1 MKSVWMAE
9 PAKLEIREIPVPE
22 ISPEEV
28 LLKVEY
34 AGICGSDLHIYHNTH
49 SFRFPPVIVGHEVAG
64 TIVKVGSHVER
75 LKVGDRVAVLPMHT
89 CGHLRVVPKR
99 SAGPL
104 PGTLY
109 AGAGPLDRRLCGVSE
124 CGPEAL
130 LPAARRC
137 RHQTGGPVRTLAVA
151 VHALSKIPEDKR
163 DSVLMMGAG
172 AIGHLAVIAAKGMGF
187 QKVIVSDIV
196 EKNIELALE
205 NGADFGVNV
214 SHKNLA
220 EAIEKKYGDGVQ
232 GIVITAGS
240 KDVLKEA
247 ISVVR
252 KTGYIVTITMAAGDM
267 PFPMVPFIFSESH
280 ICASLNYNDADFK
293 QCLTLLSREK
303 ARFEKAI
310 THVVPFEAARR
321 SSTHWCTR
329 KSPRSKRCSKSDG

>member
-1 MKSVWMAE
+1 
-9 PAKLEIREIPVPE
+9 
-22 ISPEEV
+22 
-28 LLKVEY
+28 
-34 AGICGSDLHIYHNTH
+34 
-49 SFRFPPVIVGHEVAG
+49 
-64 TIVKVGSHVER
+64 
-75 LKVGDRVAVLPMHT
+75 
-89 CGHLRVVPKR
+89 
-99 SAGPL
+99 
-104 PGTLY
+104 
-109 AGAGPLDRRLCGVSE
+109 
-124 CGPEAL
+124 
-130 LPAARRC
+130 
-137 RHQTGGPVRTLAVA
+137 
-151 VHALSKIPEDKR
+151 
-163 DSVLMMGAG
+163 
-172 AIGHLAVIAAKGMGF
+172 MGF

-310 THVVPFEAARR
+310 THVVPFEAAQEIFD
-321 SSTHWCTR
+321 TLVYKKEPTL
-329 KSPRSKRCSKSDG
+329 KAMFKV

>member
-1 MKSVWMAE
+1 MWTRGSVT
-9 PAKLEIREIPVPE
+9 
-22 ISPEEV
+22 S
-28 LLKVEY
+28 
-34 AGICGSDLHIYHNTH
+34 C
-49 SFRFPPVIVGHEVAG
+49 
-64 TIVKVGSHVER
+64 
-75 LKVGDRVAVLPMHT
+75 
-89 CGHLRVVPKR
+89 PKMSTPNWGPCANPWPWR
-99 SAGPL
+99 SM
-104 PGTLY
+104 
-109 AGAGPLDRRLCGVSE
+109 
-124 CGPEAL
+124 
-130 LPAARRC
+130 
-137 RHQTGGPVRTLAVA
+137 
-151 VHALSKIPEDKR
+151 R

-172 AIGHLAVIAAKGMGF
+172 AIGHLAVIAARGMGF

-214 SHKNLA
+214 SRENLA

-310 THVVPFEAARR
+310 THVVPFEAAQEIFD
-321 SSTHWCTR
+321 TLVYKKEPTL
-329 KSPRSKRCSKSDG
+329 KAMFKV